1 MTFDFFGTRKEN
13 STFNNFVDF
22 IISQPHNCW
31 EYFGMEVELDP
42 TVDFNN
48 ENIKIR
54 WIDINEGFND
64 KVILKSKD
72 EFLSM
77 FKKIA

>member
-22 IISQPHNCW
+22 IISQPHNGW
-31 EYFGMEVELDP
+31 EYFDMEVELDP

-77 FKKIA
+77 FKKNA

>member
-22 IISQPHNCW
+22 IISQSHDGW
-31 EYFGMEVELDP
+31 EYFDMEVELDP